1 MENPNVLEFFRGES
15 RYNCAQAVL
24 KAYASVVGAG
34 EACLD
39 RFAQFGS
46 GCAPGGECGALFA
59 AKAILGEVAA
69 KKEVEREFVDV
80 AGTTTCRDI
89 RRGRRA
95 TCAQCVQTASNAVF
109 SQLTQRSLL
118 QRPTQCAS

>member
-1 MENPNVLEFFRGES
+1 MEKPNALEFFRGES

-24 KAYASVVGAG
+24 KAYGSQVGAG
-34 EACLD
+34 EACLS

-46 GCAPGGECGALFA
+46 GRAPGGECGALFA

-69 KKEVEREFVDV
+69 KNEVEREFVDV
-80 AGTTTCRDI
+80 AGTTRCRDI

-95 TCAQCVQTASNAVF
+95 TCEQCVQTAASAVF
-109 SQLTQRSLL
+109 SQLTQLSPL
-118 QRPTQCAS
+118 QRPTQCVS